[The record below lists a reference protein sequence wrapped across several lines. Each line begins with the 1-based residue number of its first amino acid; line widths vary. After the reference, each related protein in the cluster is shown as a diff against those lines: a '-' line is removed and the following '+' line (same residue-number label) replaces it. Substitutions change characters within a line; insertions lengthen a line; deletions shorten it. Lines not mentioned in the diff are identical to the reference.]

1 MNITSSIRMRLLIS
15 SFDNDNSEDA
25 DRDKREAAAQSGA
38 NPKDGAS
45 FASSSEM
52 ADKQAQSDHDDFI
65 PKLSPVKRK
74 YGSEVQNEWTEGAG
88 AASKFELPKPESTP
102 HLSEDMQEFGFHKD
116 IVETPEVFVT
126 AQRATP
132 YVPPAM
138 DRYKSHLNQVHPPQV
153 PVSESDA
160 RVEKEKF
167 ELRNDIIPLEQTTPQ
182 NVVVPFWSQ
191 HSAPER
197 EKTTPPGK
205 VAASASGMS
214 ARQDQVQVTQ
224 PDNKVVS
231 PNGYVL
237 NNEVS
242 PPGAVPP
249 GIVTPSTELT
259 DAQKQAAVIRDSL
272 YWVIQEKQMVT
283 HAEHAE
289 YEPPEDAYLNGNAIA
304 FEAYDPDALDSAT
317 LDQSPANHSVL
328 DHAAPSL
335 AASDHAALDKERSDH
350 AALDS
355 AGLAPAALDYAPTVR
370 VNDATEDSAYKPDKV
385 SGASSLVEPSAQLD
399 RQGVAL
405 QDGDVRDRPVA
416 SRPRL
421 QSDLLAPKSSTS
433 DSDDPRRITYD
444 GKKKVDESEA
454 KKQKL
459 KKTLLSV
466 GSIVLVCVASVVLTY
481 DTIVSKQPVE
491 TTTETVPPKT
501 AEPVKNES
509 SAVDP
514 AKSEPA
520 KDAKV
525 QSVKEE
531 LKLAFALEQKKD
543 YMGALEHFDNVL
555 DVDANKKN
563 AKALHGRGR
572 VLTKLQRYERALVDL
587 ESASDLDK
595 KNELILIDLAAVK
608 YLLADYSGAAR
619 EYERILSAHEG
630 DVDAL
635 YGRGISYAA
644 MGKHEQAIAD
654 FENVVKLKP
663 GYDKAYRQM
672 CTTYLSISQPDKA
685 EAAITVAMKS
695 CGVDADLFFSRGLA
709 RYQMGRKEEAVEDY
723 DEAIKIEPERKE
735 YFNDRGYV
743 LMELGRTDDAKK
755 DFRKALEIDPHYK
768 LAVDNLARIDKLR
781 KRRSK

>member
-1 MNITSSIRMRLLIS
+1 MS
-15 SFDNDNSEDA
+15 SFDNDNSENA
-25 DRDKREAAAQSGA
+25 DRDKREAAAQSGP

-45 FASSSEM
+45 FVSKSEM
-52 ADKQAQSDHDDFI
+52 ADKQAQSDDDDFI
-65 PKLSPVKRK
+65 PKFSPVQRK

-102 HLSEDMQEFGFHKD
+102 RLSEDMQEFGFHKD
-116 IVETPEVFVT
+116 IVEKPELFR
-126 AQRATP
+126 AAKRATP

-138 DRYKSHLNQVHPPQV
+138 DRYQSHLNQVQSPQI

-160 RVEKEKF
+160 RVENRGL

-191 HSAPER
+191 HSAPEK
-197 EKTTPPGK
+197 ENLTPSSK

-214 ARQDQVQVTQ
+214 AQQDHLQVTQ

-231 PNGYVL
+231 TIGDGL
-237 NNEVS
+237 NSEVS
-242 PPGAVPP
+242 PLGAVP
-249 GIVTPSTELT
+249 TSTVAPVGELS

-272 YWVIQEKQMVT
+272 YWVIEEKEMVT

-289 YEPPEDAYLNGNAIA
+289 FEPPDDADLNGSAIA
-304 FEAYDPDALDSAT
+304 FEAYDPDALNSAAS
-317 LDQSPANHSVL
+317 DQSHSNQSAADQSASDHATEDHSPL
-328 DHAAPSL
+328 DHAA
-335 AASDHAALDKERSDH
+335 SDR
-350 AALDS
+350 
-355 AGLAPAALDYAPTVR
+355 AALDYAPTVR
-370 VNDATEDSAYKPDKV
+370 VIDATADSANEPDKI
-385 SGASSLVEPSAQLD
+385 SGASGLIEPSAQANL
-399 RQGVAL
+399 QGVGP
-405 QDGDVRDRPVA
+405 QNSDVRERPEA

-421 QSDLLAPKSSTS
+421 QSNLLAPKSPPS
-433 DSDDPRRITYD
+433 DSDDPRRVTHD
-444 GKKKVDESEA
+444 GKKKVDEDEV

-466 GSIVLVCVASVVLTY
+466 GSIVLLCVASVVLTY

-491 TTTETVPPKT
+491 TSTETETPKT

-509 SAVDP
+509 PTVDP

-531 LKLAFALEQKKD
+531 LELAFALEQKKN
-543 YMGALEHFDNVL
+543 YMGALEHFDAVL
-555 DVDANKKN
+555 DVDANKKD

-572 VLTKLQRYERALVDL
+572 VLTKLQRYERALIDL

-672 CTTYLSISQPDKA
+672 CTTYLSMSQPDKA

-695 CGVDADLFFSRGLA
+695 CGLDADLFFSRGLA
-709 RYQMGRKEEAVEDY
+709 RYQMGRKDEAVEDY
-723 DEAIKIEPERKE
+723 DEAIKIEPQRKE

-743 LMELGRTDDAKK
+743 LMELGRSDDAKK